1 MYIVKIQEQRSKI
14 KTFPNL
20 NFRIIDRRTTGLRRV
35 PLLHIRVV
43 VDLDTGT
50 VKAEVTTIGPRH
62 IPPNFIKVHITTEVG
77 VRVEAEARVEVEV
90 ATATKT
96 TGREARPEITD
107 TVGWKCNPFD
117 NRNRKFLCSNFDKFW
132 FFPAPTSFYYC
143 CCSLLL

>member
-1 MYIVKIQEQRSKI
+1 M
-14 KTFPNL
+14 
-20 NFRIIDRRTTGLRRV
+20 

-50 VKAEVTTIGPRH
+50 VKAGVIIIGPRR
-62 IPPNFIKVHITTEVG
+62 IPPNFIKVHITTEVEG
-77 VRVEAEARVEVEV
+77 VRVAEARVEVEV

-117 NRNRKFLCSNFDKFW
+117 NRNRKFLFCSKFDKFW
-132 FFPAPTSFYYC
+132 FPPMIV
-143 CCSLLL
+143 LLLLLLSITLIFYVI